1 MAKVGWLEHQK
12 CPDYPVHCSSQE
24 RSLCLE
30 TKVDGQK
37 GCFTHNIYYLSDK
50 ARHALQITT
59 NFHGSPSFLYSLSKR
74 SSSSFTAMSCVSWN
88 FRASASVR
96 TPRISRT
103 ASRMPGKVARS
114 ICCCPGVHT
123 RACGHG
129 SARDCGTVGSATA
142 DE

>member
-37 GCFTHNIYYLSDK
+37 GCFTHNIYYLSDR

-59 NFHGSPSFLYSLSKR
+59 NFHGSPSFPYSLSKR
-74 SSSSFTAMSCVSWN
+74 KLIFHSHVVCLVEFPRQCIRSYPENFSDRVTDAGESGAKHLLLPWSPYSCVRPW
-88 FRASASVR
+88 FSA
-96 TPRISRT
+96 
-103 ASRMPGKVARS
+103 
-114 ICCCPGVHT
+114 
-123 RACGHG
+123 
-129 SARDCGTVGSATA
+129 
-142 DE
+142 